1 MGKKFKGFLNKE
13 YVGSIEEV
21 NKHSDQFY
29 KDFASYI
36 YNNVQKGRE
45 YSKLYRFVDLLKIS
59 DIYVT
64 DMGDVIG
71 SKYDNLLEWILT
83 LNVDKDIYNKINRMW
98 KELKLLQI
106 IKSDYLGNS
115 DNDPYDFIQ
124 KCNYIFDEE
133 YIKQKEN
140 KSVYASSNMENAI
153 SATSYYFKRIDN
165 ISIELLNKQNNINL
179 GFYDFNFVQI
189 VQMWKFSD
197 AQIVQDSN
205 GKIIV
210 DNINDISNAFVVTR
224 NLNKDNR
231 NLYRNIS
238 LSKLEKPS
246 INDYLIGLGE
256 ELFFGL
262 DETDINSDMR
272 FRMLRGTTLYGIT
285 MPRWI
290 ECLQIIRKVI
300 TDEYE
305 KYHKYFINI
314 NRLNIES
321 ADYYEI
327 RQIALILHF
336 HNDFLD
342 TPFLVLNKEIFV
354 YVPAIIIGDAVHYL
368 NVAIKYSKD
377 RSIQNIRGNNFEN
390 TIGRLLDYHGND
402 FCKSE
407 NDICG
412 NTIKVIYSER
422 SRQHEIDLLAT
433 DDDEQV
439 AQFEC
444 KTFMDPFGY
453 RDYRIEIDKMLAGQ
467 TNGYLENDFSHFK
480 SLKNDGHNIISNNVK
495 NQSTISRNK
504 SVSNWFNKSRN
515 WNDMYMIFISNYIFP
530 NKMVK
535 EWNDR
540 YSIYFIHWF
549 ELNRL
554 IKKVPLDEDYVVEN
568 GNKFLSSK
576 IETSITDKFNRKNI
590 MRISEGQ
597 YISNLVNHRFRGN
610 SKVVV
615 KKIET
620 IPNVYLRYYE

>member
-45 YSKLYRFVDLLKIS
+45 YSKLSRFIDLLKIS

-64 DMGDVIG
+64 DMGDVVG

-83 LNVDKDIYNKINRMW
+83 LNIDKDIDNKINRMW
-98 KELKLLQI
+98 KELKLIQI
-106 IKSDYLGNS
+106 IKNDYLGNS
-115 DNDPYDFIQ
+115 DNDPYDFIH
-124 KCNYIFDEE
+124 KCNYIFKEE
-133 YIKQKEN
+133 YIKQKER
-140 KSVYASSNMENAI
+140 KSGYVSSNMENAI
-153 SATSYYFKRIDN
+153 STASYYFKQLDN
-165 ISIELLNKQNNINL
+165 ISTELLNKQNNKNL
-179 GFYDFNFVQI
+179 YFYEFNFVQI

-197 AQIVQDSN
+197 AQIVQDGN

-224 NLNKDNR
+224 ILNKDNR
-231 NLYRNIS
+231 NLARNIS
-238 LSKLEKPS
+238 LSRLKIPS
-246 INDYLIGLGE
+246 IDDYLIGLGE

-262 DETDINSDMR
+262 DELDIKREMR
-272 FRMLRGTTLYGIT
+272 FRLLRGTTLYGIT
-285 MPRWI
+285 IPRWI
-290 ECLQIIRKVI
+290 ECLRIIRKAI
-300 TDEYE
+300 IDEYE

-314 NRLNIES
+314 NRLNIRSE
-321 ADYYEI
+321 DYYEI

-368 NVAIKYSKD
+368 NVAIKYNKD

-412 NTIKVIYSER
+412 NTIKIIYSEH

-439 AQFEC
+439 VQLEC

-453 RDYRIEIDKMLAGQ
+453 RDYRIEIDKMFAGQ
-467 TNGYLENDFSHFK
+467 TNGYLENDSSHFK
-480 SLKNDGHNIISNNVK
+480 SLKNDGHKIISNNVR
-495 NQSTISRNK
+495 NQSAISQNK
-504 SVSNWFNKSRN
+504 SVSNYFNKSRN
-515 WNDMYMIFISNYIFP
+515 WNDMYMIFVSNYIFP

-535 EWNDR
+535 EWNNR

-554 IKKVPLDEDYVVEN
+554 IKKIPLDEDPVVVN
-568 GNKFLSSK
+568 GNEVLNSK
-576 IETSITDKFNRKNI
+576 IETSITDKFNKENI
-590 MRISEGQ
+590 MRISEDQ
-597 YISNLVNHRFRGN
+597 CISSLVNHRHFGN